1 MKKALILAMSFWMTA
16 GCYTPLNNSGVAT
29 TKAWLDIPA
38 KKTDFDGK
46 QFDSCYQFRLR
57 FVPADA
63 EAALDLRETCIDA
76 CCWRSDK
83 DEVTLDFNK
92 NVEQNLKYYG
102 RADKYTPGKITL
114 KVSHSNLLNTTAVK
128 VSPRGAISRNGTV
141 KLKKKTL
148 EDPVRLA
155 QIEKE
160 ARLLQ
165 VRRNAALTDERT
177 VQAEAAAASSY
188 NDPAALRRARQL
200 VQRQEGIAI
209 DRHFYNLNKTYN
221 AKGYVF
227 LLSERFYVAK
237 PQENYIYRVT
247 CYAHAQTGV
256 NVHRLRSRTLSCGV
270 WQADLSKE
278 KVSPLDGTARQ
289 IRTLH

>member
-1 MKKALILAMSFWMTA
+1 MKKLLILATVLLA
-16 GCYTPLNNSGVAT
+16 CGCYAPLNNSGVST

-63 EAALDLRETCIDA
+63 EAALDLREACINA

-83 DEVTLDFNK
+83 DEVILDFNK
-92 NVEQNLKYYG
+92 NFEWNLKYYG

-141 KLKKKTL
+141 KLKRETV

-155 QIEKE
+155 QIESQ

-165 VRRNAALTDERT
+165 ARRNARLADERAAE
-177 VQAEAAAASSY
+177 AEAAEIASY
-188 NDPAALRRARQL
+188 DDPAVKQRALDL
-200 VQRQEGIAI
+200 VQRTEGTRI
-209 DRHFYNLNKTYN
+209 DRYFYDLNKTYN
-221 AKGYVF
+221 RRGYVF
-227 LLSERFYVAK
+227 LLSERFYSAA
-237 PQENYIYRVT
+237 PLGNYVYRVA
-247 CYAHAQTGV
+247 CNAKVQSGV
-256 NVHRLRSRTLSCGV
+256 NAHNLKNRTVSCGV
-270 WQADLSKE
+270 WRADLKAGT
-278 KVSPLDGTARQ
+278 VSPADGTARR
-289 IRTLH
+289 IKTLN